1 MCEMGSKNINNNNKN
16 KPQLGCVKWVAK
28 NINNYNKQLQ
38 LGYVKWMAKTSTT
51 TATTMELASWVM
63 QGRQESSVSRRWNKR
78 G

>member
-1 MCEMGSKNINNNNKN
+1 
-16 KPQLGCVKWVAK
+16 VKWVAK